1 VTGSIFG
8 VFISHL
14 SKGTKMKLIKEHTLH
29 ELELIIVNALESR
42 IKSKEALEELNEE
55 DSILYAEIEQ
65 EINDLDTSLVRIDNL
80 IYTCLQYIDT

>member
-1 VTGSIFG
+1 
-8 VFISHL
+8 
-14 SKGTKMKLIKEHTLH
+14 MKLIKKHTLH